1 VAAAEFDQRVTLLEG
16 RPPQNTTLTAALRVD
31 VAGCLVEHRKYSQA
45 QERGHATRAGRRDR
59 SDRTAAAISNEE
71 ALIRGGE
78 AVLRMQLQSF
88 LHGASFEQLDPET
101 LLISGNGLRSL
112 KR

>member
-1 VAAAEFDQRVTLLEG
+1 MSRDASWNIASI
-16 RPPQNTTLTAALRVD
+16 
-31 VAGCLVEHRKYSQA
+31 SQA

-59 SDRTAAAISNEE
+59 QIVPAAAISNEE

-101 LLISGNGLRSL
+101 AAHTGNGLRSL